1 MRPEEF
7 TIRFGHID
15 RLEPGGLAHMAQRE
29 RLCLYSLVY
38 GLAPRYALELGSYTG
53 GSAMIISGALDDVA
67 LGGKLMAV
75 EPNGHMIDPRARA
88 AIAHNGVFVEGFF
101 PEDLPRTFDGQSTE
115 GLFEF
120 CFYDALHDEEFVAR
134 TLALVPR
141 FLAPGGFIVSH
152 DSYYAPQA
160 RGIERA
166 VKKAGLIDCGMITR
180 VANDVAEPGALYGG
194 MRLMKKPGELP
205 YNS

>member
-7 TIRFGHID
+7 SIRFANVA

-38 GLAPRYALELGSYTG
+38 GLAPRYALELGSFTG
-53 GSAMIISGALDDVA
+53 GSAMIISGALDDVG
-67 LGGKLMAV
+67 LGGRLLCV
-75 EPNGHMIDPRARA
+75 EPNGHMIDPVARET
-88 AIAHNGVFVEGFF
+88 IAHNGAFLEGFF
-101 PEDLPRTFDGQSTE
+101 PDDMPATFDGRPTG

-141 FLAPGGFIVSH
+141 YLAPGGFIVSH

-166 VKKAGLIDCGMITR
+166 VRESGLIDCGMLTR

-194 MRLMKKPGELP
+194 MRLLKKPGELP
-205 YNS
+205 PNS

>member
-7 TIRFGHID
+7 TIRFGSIG
-15 RLEPGGLAHMAQRE
+15 RLDPGGLAQMAQRE

-38 GLAPRYALELGSYTG
+38 GLAPKYSLEIGSFTG
-53 GSAMIISGALDDVA
+53 GSAMIISGALDDVG
-67 LGGKLMAV
+67 LGGKLMCV
-75 EPNGHMIDPRARA
+75 EPNGPQIDPRARST
-88 AIAHNGVFVEGFF
+88 IAHNGVFVEGFF
-101 PEDLPRTFDGQSTE
+101 PQDVPATFDGRSTE

-120 CFYDALHDEEFVAR
+120 CFYDADHTEEFVAR

-141 FLAPGGFIVSH
+141 FMAPGGFIVSH

-160 RGIERA
+160 RGIATA
-166 VKKAGLIDCGMITR
+166 VKAAGLIDCGMITR
-180 VANDVAEPGALYGG
+180 VANDTAEPGALYGG
-194 MRLMKKPGELP
+194 MRLLKKPGELP